1 MSARMRRGLI
11 YNNQTLLVTFFMII
25 LGALFLYG
33 MIGANPLFWLLVFLA
48 IATPLIYPINVNG
61 SVNVATLLNS
71 MVGAIAI
78 FATSASLGYESH
90 AHYFFLALILST
102 FLNTY
107 SSTRIILVQIAIVI
121 GLFFYL
127 LANDFN
133 LVGETLIPDEMLI
146 FQQTFVFLNSI
157 LIITL
162 LAYMYRVLY
171 VRNLNLLTNYSDN
184 TKELLRVTNRQMTEL
199 DNNRRLLEA
208 IYDNIDCAIIL
219 EDLRTNV
226 IVDCNARTLQI
237 FEVEKEEIIGKSDFQ
252 FFKDLKAEDTSQMI
266 RELSEKEVWVGQEKL
281 RTPKGKEFWSNLKLV
296 HFGMDLRSYRMWTIS
311 DISIIMDA
319 NETLEAQNEELNLL
333 NEELD
338 SFVYSVAHDMR
349 APLTTLS
356 SLVKLSREAKT
367 QEKRDSYYKMK
378 GQLIERMES
387 YISDVVNYSRN
398 QRTEV
403 QQEVIDFKH
412 LIHDIGAQFNLLD
425 SEKYEFSAEVEEALE
440 FKSDA
445 FRLKVILSNL
455 ITNAV
460 RYAKPLETNSKIALR
475 VFRKGDELKIEVED
489 NGRGIPKEHQQEIF
503 KMFYRADTDSSGS
516 GLGLYIVKE
525 SLAKI
530 GGDITL
536 ESEPGEGTT
545 FHISIP
551 YPSK

>member
-1 MSARMRRGLI
+1 MRRGLI

-25 LGALFLYG
+25 LGSLFLYG

-48 IATPLIYPINVNG
+48 VATTLIYPINVNG
-61 SVNVATLLNS
+61 NVHAATLLNS
-71 MVGAIAI
+71 AIGAIAI

-90 AHYFFLALILST
+90 AHYFFLVLIMST
-102 FLNTY
+102 FLNAY
-107 SSTRIILVQIAIVI
+107 SSTRIILAQIAVVIV
-121 GLFFYL
+121 LFFYL
-127 LANDFN
+127 LLNDFS
-133 LVGETLIPDEMLI
+133 LLSETLIPDEMMI
-146 FQQTFVFLNSI
+146 FQQTFVFLNSV

-171 VRNLNLLTNYSDN
+171 VRNLNLLTKYSDN

-199 DNNRRLLEA
+199 DNNRKLLEA
-208 IYDNIDCAIIL
+208 IYDNIDYAIIL

-252 FFKDLKAEDTSQMI
+252 FFKELKAEDTSQMI

-281 RTPKGKEFWSNLKLV
+281 RTPNGREFWSNLKLV
-296 HFGMDLRSYRMWTIS
+296 HFAMGLRNYRMWTIS
-311 DISIIMDA
+311 DISIIMEA
-319 NETLEAQNEELNLL
+319 NETLEAQNEELNVL

-356 SLVKLSREAKT
+356 SLVKLSREAKSK
-367 QEKRDSYYKMK
+367 EKRDSYYKMK
-378 GQLIERMES
+378 DQLIERMES

-403 QQEVIDFKH
+403 KRETIDFEH
-412 LIHDIGAQFNLLD
+412 LLNDIGAQFNLLE
-425 SEKYEFSAEVEEALE
+425 SEKYDFSVEVEKDLD
-440 FKSDA
+440 FKSDE
-445 FRLKVILSNL
+445 FRLKVALNNL

-475 VFRKGDELKIEVED
+475 VFRQNGHLQIDVED
-489 NGRGIPKEHQQEIF
+489 NGRGIPIQHQSEIF

-530 GGDITL
+530 GGDISL

-545 FHISIP
+545 FHIRIP
-551 YPSK
+551 YRSK